1 MLNAYWKISKHLLNE
16 FQTSISDEPWE
27 NVFSNNDNDTNT
39 IFNNFLNTF
48 LRKFYAS
55 LPKKIVRNSKA
66 WLTTGIKTSC
76 SNKRKL
82 YLLYRKSNNPKLKIY
97 YENYCKIL
105 SKIIIL
111 VKKCTTIIN

>member
-1 MLNAYWKISKHLLNE
+1 MG
-16 FQTSISDEPWE
+16 

-39 IFNNFLNTF
+39 IFNNFLYTF

-55 LPKKIVRNSKA
+55 FPKKRTKFMQNSKA

-82 YLLYRKSNNPKLKIY
+82 HLLYRKSNDPELKIY
-97 YENYCKIL
+97 YKNYHKIL
-105 SKIIIL
+105 SKVITL
-111 VKKCTTIIN
+111 AKKKVLQ